1 VATINPRST
10 GSALDA
16 MPTGELMRQVLD
28 ETKELV
34 RIETRLARDEL
45 EGDLRQLESAA
56 MFGGAALLLGILSLS
71 TLAMA
76 IVLALGGA
84 ASIAFLLAALLL
96 LGGSV
101 LALLAYRR
109 APKPP
114 LARTRARLKSDVT
127 QLKEH
132 IQ

>member
-1 VATINPRST
+1 VATINQRST

-45 EGDLRQLESAA
+45 EGDLLQLESAA
-56 MFGGAALLLGILSLS
+56 IFGGAALLLGILSLS

-96 LGGSV
+96 LSGSV

>member
-96 LGGSV
+96 LSGSV